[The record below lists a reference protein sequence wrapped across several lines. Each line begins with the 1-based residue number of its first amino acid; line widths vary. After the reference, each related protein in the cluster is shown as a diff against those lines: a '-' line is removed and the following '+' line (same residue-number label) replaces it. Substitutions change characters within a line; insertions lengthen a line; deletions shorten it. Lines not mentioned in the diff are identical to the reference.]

1 MKNRI
6 LLVEDDFVLGETLKD
21 FFEAN
26 GLSVAWAQDG
36 DTGLKLFDS
45 FKPQLVLMD
54 VILPEKD
61 GFEVVSEIRK
71 INTTIPVIFMTG
83 TQIDTPY
90 QVKGYELGAV
100 NYLKKPVIPQVVL
113 AQINNLI
120 SRSTAIS
127 FKLDQLEITIDNQL
141 IMINNTQVIL
151 RDKES
156 KLFLLLLK
164 NQHKVIS
171 RNDILQ
177 SVWSDS
183 SYNLNNVL
191 DSTIS
196 RLKKCLTAFPSIE
209 IVSVYGNGY
218 KLTVKGKK

>member
-1 MKNRI
+1 MKSRI
-6 LLVEDDFVLGETLKD
+6 LLVDDDYVLGETLKD
-21 FFEAN
+21 FFESN

-71 INTTIPVIFMTG
+71 INTIIPVIFMTG

-90 QVKGYELGAV
+90 QIKGYELGAV

-120 SRSTAIS
+120 SQSSVKS
-127 FKLDQLEITIDNQL
+127 FKLEQLVITIDNQL

-183 SYNLNNVL
+183 SYHLNNVL
-191 DSTIS
+191 DTTIS
-196 RLKKCLTAFPSIE
+196 RLKKCLTAFPVIE
-209 IVSVYGNGY
+209 IVSVYGTGY
-218 KLTVKGKK
+218 KLTVKKES